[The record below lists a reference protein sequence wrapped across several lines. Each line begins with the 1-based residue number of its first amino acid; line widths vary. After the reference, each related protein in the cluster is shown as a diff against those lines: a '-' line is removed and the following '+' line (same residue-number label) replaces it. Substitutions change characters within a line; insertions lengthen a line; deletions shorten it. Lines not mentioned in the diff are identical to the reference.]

1 MMPALC
7 GLITA
12 ALECVSTSDK
22 FDSSALFRPEITL
35 GIWELLFFLVKFQ
48 NTLEFLKEV
57 LLESIRIPIV
67 ITLGRK

>member
-12 ALECVSTSDK
+12 ALERVSTSDK